1 MSARIAI
8 VTTKQ
13 PSTNPRMRK
22 NADALS
28 AAGYDV
34 NVLYAFNAHWADET
48 DADVLQKAHWSAH
61 RIGGH
66 PDHSKLSYQKN
77 RVKRKWGQWTG
88 QLDVTFCPALNE
100 YLSALNQLEPDLVIG
115 HNPGALP
122 ILTKWKAA
130 TGKSIIF
137 DAEDFHRG
145 EAEAGGDEALAVQ
158 RLEDHHLPKTDRIT
172 AASPLISEA
181 YQELY
186 PTASVVTL
194 NNAFERGLQPTFQN
208 LLNGPLTLCWFSQ
221 VVGLDRGLGEFLQCL
236 ETWDQEPLT
245 VRIIGSMS
253 DSVRN
258 QLRGI
263 LNATRHTFKEHP
275 AVSEQKLAA
284 IISES
289 HIGLALESTAV
300 SNREL
305 CRTNKLYMYPLC
317 GCYTVATRTPA
328 QEHFF
333 SDHPECGTLI
343 DISEPA
349 TITELLSHW
358 SKNRAELE
366 ENRQQ
371 AWRLAQNEL
380 NWDRESTILLNLV
393 ASILTP

>member
-13 PSTNPRMRK
+13 PGTNPRMRK

-34 NVLYAFNAHWADET
+34 KVLYAFNARWADET
-48 DADVLQKAHWSAH
+48 DADVLQKANWSAH

-66 PDHSKLSYQKN
+66 PEHSKLTFQKN
-77 RVKRKWGQWTG
+77 RFMRKWGQWTG
-88 QLDVTFCPALNE
+88 QLDLSFCPALNE
-100 YLSALNQLEPDLVIG
+100 YLSALNQFQPDLIIG

-130 TGKSIIF
+130 TRKTVIF

-145 EAEAGGDEALAVQ
+145 ETEAGGGDALAVQ
-158 RLEDHHLPKTDRIT
+158 RLEDQHLPKIDHIT
-172 AASPLISEA
+172 AASPLIGEA
-181 YQELY
+181 YQALY

-194 NNAFERGLQPTFQN
+194 NNAFELGLQPVFHD
-208 LLNGPLTLCWFSQ
+208 LSKGPLTLCWFSQ
-221 VVGLDRGLGEFLQCL
+221 VVGLDRGLEEFLNCI
-236 ETWDQEPLT
+236 ETWDDEPLT
-245 VRIIGSMS
+245 IRIIGSMS
-253 DSVRN
+253 DSVRT
-258 QLRGI
+258 QLLGI
-263 LNATRHTFKEHP
+263 LDETRHTFEEHP
-275 AVSEQKLAA
+275 AASEQSLAA
-284 IISES
+284 ILAES
-289 HIGLALESTAV
+289 HIGLALERTDV
-300 SNREL
+300 TNRKW

-317 GCYTVATRTPA
+317 GCYAVATRTPA

-333 SDHPECGTLI
+333 MDHPECGTLI
-343 DISEPA
+343 DISEPS

-366 ENRQQ
+366 ENRRR
-371 AWRLAQNEL
+371 AWQLARNEL

-393 ASILTP
+393 ASTLQS